1 MNFGE
6 SLTKRIYGSRRKQ
19 ELAETMYC
27 ENCGK
32 RVPVRDTRMC
42 YTTKGKVKV
51 CDECYTRYNAS
62 NRLP

>member
-1 MNFGE
+1 MNFTE
-6 SLTKRIYGSRRKQ
+6 SLTKRIYGRGRKQ

-32 RVPVRDTRMC
+32 RVLVRDARMC

-62 NRLP
+62 NMLP

>member
-1 MNFGE
+1 MNFTE
-6 SLTKRIYGSRRKQ
+6 SLTKRIYGRGRKQ
-19 ELAETMYC
+19 GLAETMYC

-32 RVPVRDTRMC
+32 RVLVRDTRMC

>member
-6 SLTKRIYGSRRKQ
+6 SLTKRIYGRERKQ

-51 CDECYTRYNAS
+51 CDECYTCYNAS